1 MRGHFVYL
9 IGTGTGTGAGTTPA
23 SSGGLFTLLL
33 IAWKFFAALLVLST
47 AAMAMS
53 SMPEAVTYAC
63 LIFASQT
70 SVAAFS
76 CRLKAFLHAVRLQE
90 IDYRIAQD

>member
-1 MRGHFVYL
+1 
-9 IGTGTGTGAGTTPA
+9 
-23 SSGGLFTLLL
+23 
-33 IAWKFFAALLVLST
+33 
-47 AAMAMS
+47 
-53 SMPEAVTYAC
+53 MPEAVTYAC